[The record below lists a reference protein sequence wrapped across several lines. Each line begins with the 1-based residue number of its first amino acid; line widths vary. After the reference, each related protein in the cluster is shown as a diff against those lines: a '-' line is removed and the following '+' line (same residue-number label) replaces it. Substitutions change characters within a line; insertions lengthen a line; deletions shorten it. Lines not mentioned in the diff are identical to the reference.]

1 MQIRNFTEANLE
13 IKKLVNQV
21 KDQIG
26 INASYQYLGI
36 NDPVANLLDI
46 EVLEKQLPRGVYGYY
61 IPPTSQHNKHSI
73 LINLNCSNQERLN
86 FTFFHEITHCLIK
99 GDDDLYSFFDNS
111 ATANA
116 TLENLIEKY
125 ADFGAAEFLVPS
137 DFVKELISEEGFSM
151 KLFPRIYQHFQASKP
166 AIVFQLA
173 QCAPHKCFIV
183 ICKEDLIPTTVE
195 NQTGFFG
202 ELGSYEK
209 CLFLEY
215 TAASPTNRYSLARN
229 TRIPKGH
236 LIEKVFLSE
245 DDRRGN
251 DVIPFRSKVSW
262 EVDCDAVFYKG
273 KVYAAFNLTEPK
285 TVNRLQLSLL

>member
-26 INASYQYLGI
+26 INTSYQYLGMD
-36 NDPVANLLDI
+36 DPVAKLLGI
-46 EVLEKQLPRGVYGYY
+46 EVIEKKLPQGVYGYY
-61 IPPTSQHNKHSI
+61 IPPTSQRNKHSI
-73 LINLNCSNQERLN
+73 LLNLNCSNQERLN
-86 FTFFHEITHCLIK
+86 FTYFHEITHFLIK

-111 ATANA
+111 ATANE
-116 TLENLIEKY
+116 TLKNLVEKY

-137 DFVKELISEEGFSM
+137 GYVKDLIAEEGFSM
-151 KLFPRIYQHFQASKP
+151 KLLPRIDQIFHASKP
-166 AIVFQLA
+166 AIVFQMA

-183 ICKEDLIPTTVE
+183 ICKEDLLPTAVE

-202 ELGSYEK
+202 DLGCHER

-215 TAASPTNRYSLARN
+215 TSASPTNKYLLARN

-236 LIEKVFLSE
+236 LIEKVFISE
-245 DDRRGN
+245 HDGRGN
-251 DVIPFRSKVSW
+251 DVIPFVRQKEW
-262 EVDCDAVFYKG
+262 KVDCDAVFYKG
-273 KVYAAFNLTEPK
+273 KVFAVFNLTEPK